1 MSTPAEFCEPTA
13 LSFPLSMTTM
23 AVTTTPRTPT
33 QPGVSARLG
42 VYVHFP
48 FCVTKCTYC
57 AFVTRSYDADG
68 AARYLAALETELH
81 HFPETCATVPLEFAT
96 FQADTLY
103 FGGGT
108 PSRMT
113 PAQLERILMAC
124 RAAFDFA
131 PDTEI
136 TLEVNPGDA
145 EPKRLEACRNLGIN
159 RLSLG
164 VQSFFDRDLALTGR
178 DHNAQATRQAVQV
191 ARRAGFDNLS
201 LDLIAGLP
209 GQTLT
214 DWRTNLLEA
223 LALEPEH
230 LSLYLLEVKEGTTLA
245 RQLAAGRLPLLD
257 DDLAAEMYL
266 LTLELLG
273 EAGFE
278 AYEISN
284 FARAGYRARHNLKYW
299 RDLPYAAFGVG
310 AHGYDGVERYW
321 NTDRLEDYFTA
332 VDGRRHAVVARTRRT
347 PHERWHEAL
356 MLGLRLDE
364 GVDPAMLH
372 AGYGIDL
379 WRDYAAPLEE
389 LRSAGLLMVTDGR
402 IRLTPRG
409 WLLSNEVFV
418 AFS

>member
-1 MSTPAEFCEPTA
+1 
-13 LSFPLSMTTM
+13 MTTS
-23 AVTTTPRTPT
+23 PPT
-33 QPGVSARLG
+33 SVPPDVSARLG

-81 HFPETCATVPLEFAT
+81 HFPQTCAAVPLEFTT

-108 PSRMT
+108 PSRMM
-113 PAQLERILMAC
+113 PSQLERLLMAC
-124 RAAFDFA
+124 RAVFDFA
-131 PDTEI
+131 SDTEI

-145 EPKRLEACRNLGIN
+145 EPERLETYRNLGIN

-164 VQSFFDRDLALTGR
+164 VQSFFDRDLVLTGR
-178 DHNAQATRQAVQV
+178 DHDAQA
-191 ARRAGFDNLS
+191 ARRAVHAARLAGFDNLS

-230 LSLYLLEVKEGTTLA
+230 LSLYLLEVKEGTTLS
-245 RQLAAGRLPLLD
+245 RQLAAGRMPSLD

-266 LTLELLG
+266 LTLEVLG

-284 FARAGYRARHNLKYW
+284 FARPGHRARHNLKYW
-299 RDLPYAAFGVG
+299 RDLPYAAFGVA
-310 AHGYDGVERYW
+310 AHGYDGIERYR
-321 NTDRLEDYFTA
+321 NSDRLEDYFTA
-332 VDGRRHAVVARTRRT
+332 IDDRHHAVVARTRRT

-364 GVDPAMLH
+364 GVDPAMLR

-379 WRDYAAPLEE
+379 WRDYAAAVQE
-389 LRSAGLLMVTDGR
+389 LQTAGLLTVTGER
-402 IRLTPRG
+402 LCLTPRG
-409 WLLSNEVFV
+409 RLLSNEVFV

>member
-1 MSTPAEFCEPTA
+1 MTSVLPTSV
-13 LSFPLSMTTM
+13 L
-23 AVTTTPRTPT
+23 
-33 QPGVSARLG
+33 PGVSARLG
-42 VYVHFP
+42 VYIHFP

-57 AFVTRSYDADG
+57 AFVTRSYDANG
-68 AARYLAALETELH
+68 AARYLAALETELR
-81 HFPETCATVPLEFAT
+81 HFPETCAAVPLEFAT

-113 PAQLERILMAC
+113 PSQLARLLLAS
-124 RAAFDFA
+124 RSVFDFA

-145 EPKRLEACRNLGIN
+145 EPERLEACRNLGIN

-164 VQSFFDRDLALTGR
+164 VQSFFDRDLALAGR
-178 DHNAQATRQAVQV
+178 DHDAQAARRAVQM

-245 RQLAAGRLPLLD
+245 RQLAAGRLPLPD

-284 FARAGYRARHNLKYW
+284 FARPGYRARHNLKYW
-299 RDLPYAAFGVG
+299 QDLPYAAFGVG
-310 AHGYDGVERYW
+310 AHGYDGGERYW

-332 VDGRRHAVVARTRRT
+332 IDDRHHAVVARTRRT
-347 PHERWHEAL
+347 SHERWHEAL

-364 GVDPAMLH
+364 GVDPGRLQS
-372 AGYGIDL
+372 GYGVDL
-379 WRDYAAPLEE
+379 WRDYAAVIQE
-389 LRSAGLLMVTDGR
+389 LQAAGLLTVTDAR
-402 IRLTPRG
+402 LRLTPRG
-409 WLLSNEVFV
+409 RLLANEVFV

>member
-1 MSTPAEFCEPTA
+1 
-13 LSFPLSMTTM
+13 MTTP
-23 AVTTTPRTPT
+23 PRTSA
-33 QPGVSARLG
+33 QPGVSTRLG

-68 AARYLAALETELH
+68 ATRYLAALETELH
-81 HFPETCATVPLEFAT
+81 HFPETCAAVPLEFAG

-113 PAQLERILMAC
+113 PSQLARLLPAC

-145 EPKRLEACRNLGIN
+145 TPQRLEAYRNLGIN

-178 DHNAQATRQAVQV
+178 DHDAQAARRAVQA
-191 ARRAGFDNLS
+191 ARQAGFDNLS

-230 LSLYLLEVKEGTTLA
+230 LSLYLLEVKAGTTLS
-245 RQLAAGRLPLLD
+245 RQLAAGRLPPLD

-273 EAGFE
+273 GAGFE

-284 FARAGYRARHNLKYW
+284 FARPGYRARHNLKYW
-299 RDLPYAAFGVG
+299 TDLPYAAFGIG
-310 AHGYDGVERYW
+310 AHGYDGLERYW

-332 VDGRRHAVVARTRRT
+332 VDDRHHAVVARTRRT

-356 MLGLRLDE
+356 MLGLRLDG
-364 GVDPAMLH
+364 GVDLARLR
-372 AGYGIDL
+372 ARYGIDL
-379 WRDYAAPLEE
+379 WHDYAATLQE
-389 LRSAGLLMVTDGR
+389 LQAAGLLTVTDGR

-409 WLLSNEVFV
+409 RLLSNEVFV